1 MMADEPIYVLLQ
13 GTQSRRIYYCFDKA
27 HHTKADA
34 IARAARTAHKSAAQM
49 YCLSARETADGWK
62 VMQARGDFWC
72 VTRDGA

>member
-1 MMADEPIYVLLQ
+1 MADESNYFLLQ
-13 GTQSRRIYYCFDKA
+13 DTQNRRIYYCYKKT
-27 HHTKADA
+27 HYKKEEA
-34 IARAARTAHKSAAQM
+34 IQKAARTAHKSAAQM